1 MMITDILQI
10 FDPLKDNVN
19 TVPAL
24 PGNYIFV
31 LRKNR
36 KLPNVGI
43 PVTYTK
49 FREYEVIYVGLAS
62 GSLKDRDVKKHFNGN
77 AGGSTLRKSLGCL
90 FGYNLIPRDS
100 NYNSNGKTK
109 FSATDESK
117 LSGWIKTNLL
127 LFYYPN
133 KDFVNVESRLIQ
145 ELNPPLNLNK
155 NNNVVNLEF
164 RKHLTKLRNNKP
176 VLPYDNIGKI
186 MNQRNSGKEL
196 YVQVWQDYLS
206 KILLDINSTNKT
218 VKLNHSL
225 FEAVG
230 NRNRSGYSFRLDID
244 NGIVPRKKGSDV
256 ARDLKKVLD
265 ESSVFKHLANGK
277 NIIIRLN
284 GSFELTVQ
292 VIR

>member
-1 MMITDILQI
+1 VFTLLKDKHTKSFEINQFFCNLICKKMMITDILQI

-100 NYNSNGKTK
+100 NYNSNGK
-109 FSATDESK
+109 
-117 LSGWIKTNLL
+117 
-127 LFYYPN
+127 
-133 KDFVNVESRLIQ
+133 
-145 ELNPPLNLNK
+145 
-155 NNNVVNLEF
+155 NNVVNLEF

-206 KILLDINSTNKT
+206 KILLAINSTNKT